1 MIQLIVVCLK
11 PVRLSGVLSLSR
23 QIV

>member
-1 MIQLIVVCLK
+1 MCLK

-23 QIV
+23 QIVA

>member
-23 QIV
+23 QI

>member
-23 QIV
+23 

>member
-23 QIV
+23 Q